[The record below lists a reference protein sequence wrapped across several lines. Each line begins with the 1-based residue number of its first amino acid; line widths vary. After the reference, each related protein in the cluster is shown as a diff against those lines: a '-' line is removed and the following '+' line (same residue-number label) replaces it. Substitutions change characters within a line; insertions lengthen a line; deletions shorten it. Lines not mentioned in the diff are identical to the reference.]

1 MVDATKVSKIKIDTG
16 YAGVKEYPVFSRPD
30 GKTAQCAIILGRNGT
45 GKSTLARALSVDIR
59 NTEFFDKDGNS
70 LGHDCSNVYIF
81 DESYVIKKFR
91 MSDPECIDPIILLG
105 NFTQREL
112 DIEQIR
118 LKILNLK
125 NELDNVKEIA
135 SQKIFKNYPD
145 DILIDPQGFTIKNYV
160 DACIDNDIDRK
171 ISDDDELDYLEY
183 SVRNVFRDN
192 GLNNF
197 SYTKWL
203 AQGNYDSQE
212 AVVDM
217 DDNYSEYTVDDIQY
231 EMFEKCGNLKKE
243 LNKMNKSASNY
254 EAVGDA
260 ENLLSLRFDYVD
272 WILFYIYKKHPGLHF
287 RFGGSFIWGVDLEDA
302 KRIKLEIIELEGEL
316 QEKIKLLELERK
328 ASSVEYIIEFINQ
341 CLRLAFGEGYIYL
354 EPSDSLE
361 YRVKRKAES
370 GNGELIIHPRKLSVG
385 EQNILSLCY
394 FFATL
399 ARDGKLGYSMMEN
412 QIVVL
417 DDPVSSFDDSNKYG
431 VTSLLGYLCQSVL
444 SKASK
449 TKLIIMTHDLS
460 FAANMEKMIK
470 AIDDS
475 KLSCLELQKDSSNV
489 FRKSKFKDIDRYAD
503 MLGIMYDFAVSSQK
517 SAVVPAPNDV
527 RRVWEAFLM
536 FELGETSIANMD
548 SLKKMSGCF
557 SKNQKIERFMRVFIP
572 QLFINNDSH
581 AKSQVMNGNLY
592 LTPTLEGKPYED
604 FVKNI
609 VCFMHLVSPR
619 HIAWRMK
626 KTQEENVHESVA
638 KLDNLVREVLDDPKI
653 VAATSSW
660 QGIQGIRRAR
670 HRGGRVPLE
679 VRRQIAKR

>member
-1 MVDATKVSKIKIDTG
+1 M
-16 YAGVKEYPVFSRPD
+16 
-30 GKTAQCAIILGRNGT
+30 
-45 GKSTLARALSVDIR
+45 
-59 NTEFFDKDGNS
+59 
-70 LGHDCSNVYIF
+70 
-81 DESYVIKKFR
+81 
-91 MSDPECIDPIILLG
+91 
-105 NFTQREL
+105 
-112 DIEQIR
+112 
-118 LKILNLK
+118 
-125 NELDNVKEIA
+125 
-135 SQKIFKNYPD
+135 
-145 DILIDPQGFTIKNYV
+145 
-160 DACIDNDIDRK
+160 
-171 ISDDDELDYLEY
+171 
-183 SVRNVFRDN
+183 
-192 GLNNF
+192 
-197 SYTKWL
+197 
-203 AQGNYDSQE
+203 
-212 AVVDM
+212 
-217 DDNYSEYTVDDIQY
+217 
-231 EMFEKCGNLKKE
+231 
-243 LNKMNKSASNY
+243 
-254 EAVGDA
+254 
-260 ENLLSLRFDYVD
+260 
-272 WILFYIYKKHPGLHF
+272 
-287 RFGGSFIWGVDLEDA
+287 
-302 KRIKLEIIELEGEL
+302 
-316 QEKIKLLELERK
+316 
-328 ASSVEYIIEFINQ
+328 
-341 CLRLAFGEGYIYL
+341 
-354 EPSDSLE
+354 
-361 YRVKRKAES
+361 KRKAES

>member
-1 MVDATKVSKIKIDTG
+1 M
-16 YAGVKEYPVFSRPD
+16 
-30 GKTAQCAIILGRNGT
+30 
-45 GKSTLARALSVDIR
+45 
-59 NTEFFDKDGNS
+59 
-70 LGHDCSNVYIF
+70 
-81 DESYVIKKFR
+81 
-91 MSDPECIDPIILLG
+91 
-105 NFTQREL
+105 
-112 DIEQIR
+112 
-118 LKILNLK
+118 
-125 NELDNVKEIA
+125 
-135 SQKIFKNYPD
+135 
-145 DILIDPQGFTIKNYV
+145 
-160 DACIDNDIDRK
+160 
-171 ISDDDELDYLEY
+171 
-183 SVRNVFRDN
+183 
-192 GLNNF
+192 
-197 SYTKWL
+197 
-203 AQGNYDSQE
+203 
-212 AVVDM
+212 
-217 DDNYSEYTVDDIQY
+217 
-231 EMFEKCGNLKKE
+231 
-243 LNKMNKSASNY
+243 
-254 EAVGDA
+254 
-260 ENLLSLRFDYVD
+260 
-272 WILFYIYKKHPGLHF
+272 HF